1 MRRSSNASRFTIALC
16 FGIALTVVAAR
27 GEGTPATD
35 AQRPELAYLKQVNL
49 WRPQDPQLLFLLMAQ
64 FANAGRHEEGIEFF
78 TAALERFDAK
88 LDPPSRGLYLLA
100 IASLRAGHAQD
111 VSLLKRLGW
120 VRDTV
125 MMLDE
130 AKRLLPGD
138 VFIAHWMSGLVRS
151 QLPAFF
157 GERDSALQDLAWCEA
172 HADKAPHPGWM
183 REVYFALAGLS
194 RARGDEALARRY
206 DARSGLGPKTKQAV
220 FTTPLA
226 LDPEAGHTFAAR
238 RIREVVPG
246 TVYALSGFEFTEYY
260 FVVSADRR
268 ELIAIDAGTRPD
280 SARAALEALHAA
292 VPSLPP
298 LTTVFVTHAHW
309 DHVGGHSYFRSL
321 ASAPRFIN
329 RVDYKDELAKDA
341 TANPAGLR
349 QFFGTRF
356 DLADVLS
363 YHADATIDKP
373 TEITVGGT
381 RFELLPT
388 RGGET
393 DDAMLIQMPDQGV
406 LFVGDI
412 LMPYVGAPFVE
423 EGSVEGMLAAIEQID
438 ALKPSVLLHGHEP
451 LTRVFTSTA
460 MLDDLRSHIGW
471 LRTAV
476 LDAIRG
482 GTDRAAIH
490 ASNLIPPGLELSGSD
505 VQLAYLLLRENVI
518 NRLFDQNSGYWRN
531 GLRGLDVLADA
542 DRGEV
547 LVDYLGVSEAQIS
560 AAIGQMI
567 ADGKH
572 ELAAETLRSV
582 QPRFPDSSRLLA
594 QRDLVYVKLMEKYQE
609 FSPFK
614 FIVYAGQID
623 ASLASSDVAPDLPAS
638 AAAR

>member
-1 MRRSSNASRFTIALC
+1 MPRSPNTPRFLIALY
-16 FGIALTVVAAR
+16 FAIALATTARAA
-27 GEGTPATD
+27 PATD
-35 AQRPELAYLKQVNL
+35 AQRPELAYLKQANL
-49 WRPQDPQLLFLLMAQ
+49 WRPPQDPQLLFLLMAQ

-78 TAALERFDAK
+78 TAALKRFDAQ
-88 LDPPSRGLYLLA
+88 LDPQKRGLYLLA
-100 IASLRAGHAQD
+100 IASLRAGHAKD
-111 VSLLKRLGW
+111 VSLLKRVSW

-125 MMLDE
+125 VMLDE

-157 GERDSALQDLAWCEA
+157 GERDNALQDLAWCEA
-172 HADKAPHPGWM
+172 NADKAPHPGWM
-183 REVYFALAGLS
+183 REVHSALA
-194 RARGDEALARRY
+194 ALARSRGDSALASQY
-206 DARSGLGPKTKQAV
+206 DARSGLGAQTKQAI

-226 LDPEAGHTFAAR
+226 LDPDAGHTFAAR
-238 RIREVVPG
+238 RILEVVPG

-280 SARAALEALHAA
+280 SARAALEALRAA

-309 DHVGGHSYFRSL
+309 DHVGGHGYFRSL
-321 ASAPRFIN
+321 PSAPRFIGRAN
-329 RVDYKDELAKDA
+329 YEDELAKDA
-341 TANPAGLR
+341 TANPVGLR
-349 QFFGTRF
+349 QFFGLRF

-363 YHADATIDKP
+363 YRADATIDEP
-373 TEITVGGT
+373 TEMIVGGT

-393 DDAMLIQMPDQGV
+393 EDAMLIQMPDQGV

-423 EGSVEGMLAAIEQID
+423 EGSVEGMLAAIEQVH
-438 ALKPSVLLHGHEP
+438 ALEPRVLLHGHEP
-451 LTRVFTSTA
+451 LTRIFTSTA
-460 MLDDLRSHIGW
+460 MLDDLHTHVGW
-471 LRTAV
+471 LRAEV

-490 ASNLIPPGLELSGSD
+490 AANLIPPGLDRSGSD

-518 NRLFDQNSGYWRN
+518 NRLFDQNTGYWQN
-531 GLRGLDVLADA
+531 GLHGLDALADA

-547 LVDYLGVSEAQIS
+547 LVNYLGVSELQAS
-560 AAIGQMI
+560 AAIEQMI

-572 ELAAETLRSV
+572 ELAAETLRWV
-582 QPRFPDSSRLLA
+582 QPLFPRSSRLLA
-594 QRDLVYVKLMEKYQE
+594 QRDLVYVKLMEKYQD
-609 FSPFK
+609 FNPFK

-623 ASLASSDVAPDLPAS
+623 ASLPRGDVPPNLPAS
-638 AAAR
+638 GAAR

>member
-1 MRRSSNASRFTIALC
+1 MPPNTPRFLIALW
-16 FGIALTVVAAR
+16 FGITLAVNTASAA
-27 GEGTPATD
+27 PATD

-49 WRPQDPQLLFLLMAQ
+49 WRPPQDPQLLFLLMAQ
-64 FANAGRHEEGIEFF
+64 FANAGRYEEGIDFF
-78 TAALERFDAK
+78 TTALERFDAQ
-88 LDPPSRGLYLLA
+88 LSPPDRGLYLLA
-100 IASLRAGHAQD
+100 IASLRAGHARD

-125 MMLDE
+125 AMLDK
-130 AKRLLPGD
+130 AKRLLPSD

-157 GERDSALQDLAWCEA
+157 GERDNALLDLRWCES
-172 HADKAPHPGWM
+172 HIDKAPHPGWM
-183 REVYFALAGLS
+183 REIYSALARLA
-194 RARGDEALARRY
+194 RAGGDEAQARKY
-206 DARSGLGPKTKQAV
+206 DARSGLEGETKQAI
-220 FTTPLA
+220 FTTPFA
-226 LDPEAGHTFAAR
+226 LDPDAGHTFAAR

-246 TVYALSGFEFTEYY
+246 TVYALTGFEFTEYY
-260 FVVSADRR
+260 FVVSADRH

-280 SARAALEALHAA
+280 SARAALEALRAA

-321 ASAPRFIN
+321 GSAPRFIN
-329 RVDYKDELAKDA
+329 RVGYKEELAKDA
-341 TANPAGLR
+341 TANLAGLR
-349 QFFGTRF
+349 QFFGARF

-363 YHADATIDKP
+363 YHADTTIDEP
-373 TEITVGGT
+373 TEMIVGGT

-393 DDAMLIQMPDQGV
+393 DDAMLIQIPDQGV

-423 EGSVEGMLAAIEQID
+423 EGSVEGMLAAIEQVH
-438 ALKPSVLLHGHEP
+438 ALEPRVLLHGHEP

-460 MLDDLRSHIGW
+460 MLDDLHTRIGW
-471 LRTAV
+471 LRAEV

-482 GTDRAAIH
+482 GTDRPAIH
-490 ASNLIPPGLELSGSD
+490 AANLIPPGLDRSGSD

-518 NRLFDQNSGYWRN
+518 NRLFDQNTGYWQN
-531 GLRGLDVLADA
+531 GLHGLDALADA

-547 LVDYLGVSEAQIS
+547 LVNYLGVSELQIS
-560 AAIGQMI
+560 AAIEQMI

-572 ELAAETLRSV
+572 ELAAETLRWV
-582 QPRFPDSSRLLA
+582 QPLFPGSSRLLG
-594 QRDLVYVKLMEKYQE
+594 QRNLVYVKLMEKYQE
-609 FSPFK
+609 FNPFK

-623 ASLASSDVAPDLPAS
+623 ASLLRSEASQELPAS

>member
-1 MRRSSNASRFTIALC
+1 MPRPSNASRFLIALC
-16 FGIALTVVAAR
+16 FGIALAAR
-27 GEGTPATD
+27 AAHSAPATD

-49 WRPQDPQLLFLLMAQ
+49 WRPPQDPQLLFLLMAQ
-64 FANAGRHEEGIEFF
+64 FANAERHEEGIEFF
-78 TAALERFDAK
+78 TAALERFDAQ
-88 LDPPSRGLYLLA
+88 LDPPNRGLYLLA
-100 IASLRAGHAQD
+100 IASLRAGHAKD
-111 VSLLKRLGW
+111 VSLLKRVGW
-120 VRDTV
+120 VHDTV
-125 MMLDE
+125 VMLDE
-130 AKRLLPGD
+130 AKRLLPSD
-138 VFIAHWMSGLVRS
+138 VFVAHWMSGVVRS
-151 QLPAFF
+151 KLPAFF
-157 GERDSALQDLAWCEA
+157 GERDNALQDLAWCEA

-183 REVYFALAGLS
+183 REVYFALAVLT
-194 RARGDEALARRY
+194 RARGDEARARQY
-206 DARSGLGPKTKQAV
+206 DARSGLTGQTKQAI

-238 RIREVVPG
+238 RIHEVVPG
-246 TVYALSGFEFTEYY
+246 TVYALTGFEFTEYY

-280 SARAALEALHAA
+280 SARAALEALYAA

-309 DHVGGHSYFRSL
+309 DHVGGHSYFRRL
-321 ASAPRFIN
+321 GSAPRFIN
-329 RVDYKDELAKDA
+329 RVNYKDELERDA
-341 TANPAGLR
+341 TANPVGLR
-349 QFFGTRF
+349 QFFGDRF
-356 DLADVLS
+356 HLADVLS
-363 YHADATIDKP
+363 YRADATIDKP
-373 TEITVGGT
+373 TEMIVGGT

-423 EGSVEGMLAAIEQID
+423 EGSVEGMLAAIEQVH
-438 ALKPSVLLHGHEP
+438 ALKPRVLLHGHEP

-460 MLDDLRSHIGW
+460 MLDDLHAHVGW
-471 LRTAV
+471 LRAEV

-490 ASNLIPPGLELSGSD
+490 AANLIPPGLDRSGSD

-518 NRLFDQNSGYWRN
+518 NRLFDQNSGYWQN
-531 GLRGLDVLADA
+531 GLHGLDTLADA

-547 LVDYLGVSEAQIS
+547 LVDYLGVSEVQIS
-560 AAIGQMI
+560 AAIEQMV

-572 ELAAETLRSV
+572 ELAAETLRWA
-582 QPRFPDSSRLLA
+582 QPRFPGSSRLQA
-594 QRDLVYVKLMEKYQE
+594 ERDLVYVKLMEKYQE
-609 FSPFK
+609 FNPFK
-614 FIVYAGQID
+614 FIVYAGQIE
-623 ASLASSDVAPDLPAS
+623 ASLARSDVPGDLPVS